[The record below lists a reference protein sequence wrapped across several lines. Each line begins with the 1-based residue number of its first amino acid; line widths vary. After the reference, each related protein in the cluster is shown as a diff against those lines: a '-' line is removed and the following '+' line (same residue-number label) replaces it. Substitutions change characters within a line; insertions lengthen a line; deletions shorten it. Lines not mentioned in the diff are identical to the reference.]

1 MPISDV
7 HFSFPKIVSKLI
19 VHYPSI
25 GHSYTATAQKT
36 IQLKISHDLP
46 GTVALKVIT
55 GIVRNFEAESEAMDL
70 LDKIRKLSD
79 QHSGKVVEFRR
90 HIHANPELSYQ
101 EFNTVKFVADTLR
114 SFGLSPTEGLAT
126 TGLIVDITGRN
137 PEKKMIALRADMDA
151 LPIVEANDVPY
162 KSKNPGVMHACGH
175 DVHTSSLLGTARIL
189 NEVKDQFEGTIR
201 LIFQP
206 GEEKNPGG
214 ASYMIR
220 DGALENPRPSG
231 IIGQHVFPLLPTGK
245 IGFKEGMY
253 MASADEIYLK
263 VIGKGGH
270 GAAPDLAVDPIVI
283 ASHIIIALQQII
295 SRNANPR
302 QPTVLTFGNI
312 TGFGATNIIPNEV
325 NIAGTFRA
333 MNEVWRE
340 SALTKIK
347 KMAESIAEGMG
358 GTCEVN
364 ISRGY
369 PYLEN
374 NPELTRRIRSAA
386 EAYVGKENVVD
397 IDITLG
403 AEDFAYYSQVVPASF
418 YRLGTRNDAKGLSSY
433 VHTPTFD
440 IDEDALKIAPG
451 LMAWMAINELTS

>member
-1 MPISDV
+1 MS
-7 HFSFPKIVSKLI
+7 LLN
-19 VHYPSI
+19 
-25 GHSYTATAQKT
+25 T
-36 IQLKISHDLP
+36 IKSL
-46 GTVALKVIT
+46 
-55 GIVRNFEAESEAMDL
+55 SE
-70 LDKIRKLSD
+70 KYS
-79 QHSGKVVEFRR
+79 QQVVELRR
-90 HIHANPELSYQ
+90 HLHANPELSYE
-101 EFNTVKFVADTLR
+101 EFNTVKYVAQQLASLGIEST
-114 SFGLSPTEGLAT
+114 SVAT
-126 TGLIVDITGRN
+126 TGLLAEIKGKNAT
-137 PEKKMIALRADMDA
+137 KKVIALRADMDA
-151 LPIVEANDVPY
+151 LPIVEANNVSY

-175 DVHTSSLLGTARIL
+175 DVHTSSLLGTAKIL

-201 LIFQP
+201 LLFQP

-220 DGALENPRPSG
+220 DGVLKNPQPEG
-231 IIGQHVFPLLPTGK
+231 IIGQHVFPLLPVGK
-245 IGFKEGMY
+245 IGFREGMY

-270 GAAPDLAVDPIVI
+270 GAAPDLCVDPIVI

-312 TGFGATNIIPNEV
+312 IGQGATNIIPNEV

-333 MNEVWRE
+333 MNEEWRE
-340 SALTKIK
+340 QGLQKIK
-347 KMAESIAEGMG
+347 KMAESLAEGMG
-358 GTCEVN
+358 GKCEVE

-374 NPELTRRIRSAA
+374 NPELTRRIKAA
-386 EAYVGKENVVD
+386 ASDYVGRENVVD

-403 AEDFAYYSQVVPASF
+403 AEDFAYYSQVIPASF
-418 YRLGTRNDAKGLSSY
+418 YRLGTRNDARGITSY

-440 IDEDALKIAPG
+440 IDEDALKIGPG
-451 LMAWMAINELTS
+451 LMAWMAVKELEA

>member
-1 MPISDV
+1 MSLL
-7 HFSFPKIVSKLI
+7 HKIKSLSSAYSTHTVS
-19 VHYPSI
+19 V
-25 GHSYTATAQKT
+25 
-36 IQLKISHDLP
+36 
-46 GTVALKVIT
+46 
-55 GIVRNFEAESEAMDL
+55 
-70 LDKIRKLSD
+70 
-79 QHSGKVVEFRR
+79 RR
-90 HIHANPELSYQ
+90 HLHAHPELSYQ
-101 EFNTVKFVADTLR
+101 EFQTVKFVADQLI
-114 SFGLSPTEGLAT
+114 SFGIESQPLAT
-126 TGLIVDITGRN
+126 TGLIADIKGKN
-137 PEKKMIALRADMDA
+137 PEKKTVALRADMDA
-151 LPIVEANDVPY
+151 LPILEESNAIY
-162 KSKNPGVMHACGH
+162 KSQNTGVMHACGH
-175 DVHTSSLLGTARIL
+175 DVHTSSLLMTARIL
-189 NEVKDQFEGTIR
+189 NEVKEDFEGTIR
-201 LIFQP
+201 LLFQP

-220 DGALENPRPSG
+220 DGALDNPRPSA
-231 IIGQHVFPLLPTGK
+231 ILGQHVFPLLPAGK
-245 IGFKEGMY
+245 VGFREGMY

-312 TGFGATNIIPNEV
+312 VGLGATNIIPNEV

-340 SALTKIK
+340 SALVKIK

-358 GTCEVN
+358 GRCEVE
-364 ISRGY
+364 ISKGY

-386 EAYVGKENVVD
+386 VEYVGTENVVD

-403 AEDFAYYSQVVPASF
+403 AEDFAYYSQIVPASF
-418 YRLGTRNDAKGLSSY
+418 YRLGTSNVAKGINSY

-440 IDEDALKIAPG
+440 IDEDALIIGPG
-451 LMAWMAINELTS
+451 LMAWMAIKELQL

>member
-1 MPISDV
+1 MSLLQ
-7 HFSFPKIVSKLI
+7 KIKALSGAYATHTVSL
-19 VHYPSI
+19 
-25 GHSYTATAQKT
+25 
-36 IQLKISHDLP
+36 
-46 GTVALKVIT
+46 
-55 GIVRNFEAESEAMDL
+55 
-70 LDKIRKLSD
+70 
-79 QHSGKVVEFRR
+79 RR
-90 HIHANPELSYQ
+90 HLHAHPELSYQ
-101 EFNTVKFVADTLR
+101 EFQTVKFVAEQLKQN
-114 SFGLSPTEGLAT
+114 GIEAAPAAT
-126 TGLIVDITGRN
+126 TGLVAEIKGRHAD
-137 PEKKMIALRADMDA
+137 KKTIALRADMDA
-151 LPIVEANDVPY
+151 LPIFEQNNVVY
-162 KSKNPGVMHACGH
+162 KSQNEGVMHACGH
-175 DVHTSSLLGTARIL
+175 DVHTSSLLTTARIL
-189 NEVKDQFEGTIR
+189 QEVKDQFEGTVR
-201 LIFQP
+201 LLFQP

-220 DGALENPRPSG
+220 DGALDNPRPSA
-231 IIGQHVFPLLPTGK
+231 ILGQHVFPLLPAGK
-245 IGFKEGMY
+245 IGFREGMY

-270 GAAPDLAVDPIVI
+270 GAAPDLAIDPIVI

-312 TGFGATNIIPNEV
+312 IGHGATNIIPNEV

-340 SALTKIK
+340 SALVKIK

-358 GTCEVN
+358 GKCEVD

-374 NPELTRRIRSAA
+374 NPVLTRRIRKAA
-386 EAYVGKENVVD
+386 EEYVGAENVVD

-403 AEDFAYYSQVVPASF
+403 AEDFAYYSQLVPAAF
-418 YRLGTRNDAKGLSSY
+418 YRLGTSNPSKGLTSY

-440 IDEDALKIAPG
+440 IDEEALAIGPG
-451 LMAWMAINELTS
+451 LMAWMAIQELQV